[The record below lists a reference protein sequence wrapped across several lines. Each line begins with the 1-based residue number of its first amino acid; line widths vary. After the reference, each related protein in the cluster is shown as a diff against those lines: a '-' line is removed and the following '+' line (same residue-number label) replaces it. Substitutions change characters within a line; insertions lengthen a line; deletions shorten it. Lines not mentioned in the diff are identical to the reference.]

1 MKACKTDKCECIKNN
16 SNNFDNKMIET
27 DATEDLDTEDY
38 IHYPIFDEIT
48 KDKCAYI
55 NENDIDNNLT
65 IFENNKISVD
75 SKNQTFIPIKS
86 FSIGKDEPI
95 NFDNFKLRSF
105 DGGAIR
111 DTNIGKLEYYGFL
124 SPLVLKR
131 YSEYMN
137 KHRTLPDGSLRGSDN
152 WKNLFGKDHNKICF
166 DSLLRHLMDVWLI
179 MDGYSD
185 EAREPLEEALCAMS
199 FNINALLLKILKDKK
214 QDKPEG
220 I

>member
-1 MKACKTDKCECIKNN
+1 MNDCKTGKCGCIKSN
-16 SNNFDNKMIET
+16 SYDFDNKMIDHLESKST
-27 DATEDLDTEDY
+27 NLNNEEDPEDY
-38 IHYPIFDEIT
+38 I
-48 KDKCAYI
+48 
-55 NENDIDNNLT
+55 DIP
-65 IFENNKISVD
+65 
-75 SKNQTFIPIKS
+75 IPIKYS
-86 FSIGKDEPI
+86 DSNNSTVAYTNSALDELKPKI
-95 NFDNFKLRSF
+95 SEMCTIIDARLRSF

-137 KHRTLPDGSLRGSDN
+137 KHRTLPDGGLRGSDN
-152 WKNLFGKDHNKICF
+152 WKSLFGKDHNKICF